1 MSGSS
6 YAAAQIS
13 GIAALM
19 HEGSRKLGPKEVSF
33 ILREHVHHGGEEAG
47 LVDACGAL
55 ASVYPG
61 LECGCCDIAHP
72 SARHQA
78 RAPKL

>member
-1 MSGSS
+1 
-6 YAAAQIS
+6 
-13 GIAALM
+13 
-19 HEGSRKLGPKEVSF
+19 
-33 ILREHVHHGGEEAG
+33 
-47 LVDACGAL
+47 VDACGAL